1 MDQDIL
7 HALSAT
13 DHAAPTVEGRVER
26 LESLVDLLLQ
36 SKSVTPV
43 DPDATPGEVF
53 VPEDQRR
60 SAMGDG
66 GAVAAFAYP
75 LPKPMGYL
83 RVRID
88 SSGEVPCMVVIWRS
102 PAGDLHKAEFPF

>member
-1 MDQDIL
+1 MNQDIL

-13 DHAAPTVEGRVER
+13 EHAAPTVEARVER
-26 LESLVDLLLQ
+26 LESLVDLVLQ
-36 SKSVTPV
+36 SKAMTPV
-43 DPDATPGEVF
+43 DLDATPGEVF

-66 GAVAAFAYP
+66 GTVAAFAYA
-75 LPKPMGYL
+75 LPKPLGYL

-102 PAGDLHKAEFPF
+102 PAGYMHRAEFPF